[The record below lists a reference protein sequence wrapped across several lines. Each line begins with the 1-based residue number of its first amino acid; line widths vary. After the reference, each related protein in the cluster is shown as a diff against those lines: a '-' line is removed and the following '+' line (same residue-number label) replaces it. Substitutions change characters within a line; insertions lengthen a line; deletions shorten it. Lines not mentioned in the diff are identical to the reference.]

1 MVGIKSP
8 TPRIYS
14 NNSLL
19 SRFLKPTYLYLW
31 WEGRII
37 LSLFNVLWFSLHFS
51 QKKGNTSFLCN
62 FF

>member
-37 LSLFNVLWFSLHFS
+37 LSLFNVL
-51 QKKGNTSFLCN
+51 
-62 FF
+62 